1 MSGRHLHSGARRARG
16 LVTAAVWLS
25 VVCCFPY
32 LFFKVVWTVGIP
44 VGVTDTSVLDS
55 GEWVAANALMAVLQ
69 LAGLALVLTLAR
81 PWAARL
87 PAWVVLLPAWVGT
100 GLLVQVVAGVLLGP
114 LYAALPDAGA
124 GTGGFAPWVFT
135 VVYAGFTGQA
145 VALAIV
151 FGCHVQARWG
161 ELVGQRTGEVLARA
175 ARGEWWPQ
183 RHLAGLA
190 QAVAVM
196 AVAMVLLFG
205 YWALGGSL
213 GLSSAAPPGAQ
224 QASRA
229 AGALIA
235 VAGLLAL
242 AGWWGRHTR
251 LWLPAGL
258 TWVGSGALAA
268 FDGLMLLLNRLF
280 LAFGAAPTAPDWG
293 PSDTAMAIKVVIGV
307 LAAAVGGLAIQAAA
321 RVDQSQESS
330 ATARTSR
337 QS

>member
-1 MSGRHLHSGARRARG
+1 MTGHLHSRARGARG
-16 LVTAAVWLS
+16 LVTTAVWVS

-44 VGVTDTSVLDS
+44 VGVTDASVLDS

-100 GLLVQVVAGVLLGP
+100 GLLFQVVAGVLLGP
-114 LYAALPDAGA
+114 LAAGGSNAGA

-135 VVYAGFTGQA
+135 VVYAGFAGQA
-145 VALAIV
+145 AALAVV

-161 ELVGQRTGEVLARA
+161 QLVGQRTDTVLARA
-175 ARGEWWPQ
+175 ARGQWWPQ

-190 QAVAVM
+190 QAVAAM
-196 AVAMVLLFG
+196 AVVMVLLFG

-213 GLSSAAPPGAQ
+213 GLSSTAPPQAQ

-229 AGALIA
+229 AGALLA

-242 AGWWGRHTR
+242 AGRWGGHTR

-268 FDGLMLLLNRLF
+268 FDALMLTLNRLF
-280 LAFGAAPTAPDWG
+280 LALGAAPPAPDWG

-307 LAAAVGGLAIQAAA
+307 LAAAVGALAIHAAA
-321 RVDQSQESS
+321 RDDQSQGSS
-330 ATARTSR
+330 ATARPSP